1 MVYLI
6 FFGRIE
12 VKMGKKFYLKDTKLT
27 RKIKRIMKKK
37 KEHQGI
43 DVLEYREDDINETQ
57 SPKKEYYFKLSASTL
72 FFSAA
77 IIIVITVFLSF
88 FVADRLFYGGYFAEK
103 SNKVSFDRTVDYR
116 KVAKFQDVL
125 NFIRKNYYLEYDENE
140 LLEGALK
147 GLVDA
152 LGDPYSNY
160 FEPGSMDDYNDYI
173 TGTYRGI
180 GVEVQ
185 EVENGLKVTN
195 VFEDTPSW
203 RVGIK
208 KDDVITH
215 INGKAATEMSSEER
229 SNLLGKEGNE
239 VILTVVTSSGK
250 TVQYDV
256 KVEVIKKQT
265 VFTKYY
271 DNGIAYIQIT
281 QFDDDTGKEFEN
293 VINEILKKD
302 TKGLILDLRNN
313 GGGFESQASIVADVI
328 LPEGVIAYSE
338 DRNGKKIKE
347 IKSDKSEL
355 DLPIVMLINQNT
367 ASASELVAGA
377 FRDFEKGVIIG
388 VKSYGKALG
397 QVSKTYEVDGSGI
410 VLTVARYF
418 TPSGQCIH
426 DIGIEP
432 DIKVELAEEYKN
444 ISPDKLPFDFDDQLQ
459 RALME
464 IEKMI

>member
-1 MVYLI
+1 
-6 FFGRIE
+6 
-12 VKMGKKFYLKDTKLT
+12 
-27 RKIKRIMKKK
+27 
-37 KEHQGI
+37 
-43 DVLEYREDDINETQ
+43 
-57 SPKKEYYFKLSASTL
+57 
-72 FFSAA
+72 
-77 IIIVITVFLSF
+77 
-88 FVADRLFYGGYFAEK
+88 
-103 SNKVSFDRTVDYR
+103 
-116 KVAKFQDVL
+116 
-125 NFIRKNYYLEYDENE
+125 
-140 LLEGALK
+140 
-147 GLVDA
+147 
-152 LGDPYSNY
+152 
-160 FEPGSMDDYNDYI
+160 
-173 TGTYRGI
+173 
-180 GVEVQ
+180 
-185 EVENGLKVTN
+185 
-195 VFEDTPSW
+195 
-203 RVGIK
+203 
-208 KDDVITH
+208 
-215 INGKAATEMSSEER
+215 MSSEER

-239 VILTVVTSSGK
+239 VILTVVTSGGK

>member
-1 MVYLI
+1 M
-6 FFGRIE
+6 
-12 VKMGKKFYLKDTKLT
+12 
-27 RKIKRIMKKK
+27 
-37 KEHQGI
+37 
-43 DVLEYREDDINETQ
+43 
-57 SPKKEYYFKLSASTL
+57 
-72 FFSAA
+72 
-77 IIIVITVFLSF
+77 
-88 FVADRLFYGGYFAEK
+88 
-103 SNKVSFDRTVDYR
+103 
-116 KVAKFQDVL
+116 
-125 NFIRKNYYLEYDENE
+125 EYDENE

-239 VILTVVTSSGK
+239 VILTVVTSGGK

-293 VINEILKKD
+293 VINEILKD
-302 TKGLILDLRNN
+302 TKGLILD
-313 GGGFESQASIVADVI
+313 
-328 LPEGVIAYSE
+328 
-338 DRNGKKIKE
+338 
-347 IKSDKSEL
+347 
-355 DLPIVMLINQNT
+355 
-367 ASASELVAGA
+367 
-377 FRDFEKGVIIG
+377 
-388 VKSYGKALG
+388 
-397 QVSKTYEVDGSGI
+397 
-410 VLTVARYF
+410 
-418 TPSGQCIH
+418 
-426 DIGIEP
+426 
-432 DIKVELAEEYKN
+432 
-444 ISPDKLPFDFDDQLQ
+444 
-459 RALME
+459 
-464 IEKMI
+464 

>member
-1 MVYLI
+1 
-6 FFGRIE
+6 
-12 VKMGKKFYLKDTKLT
+12 MGKKFYLKDTKLM
-27 RKIKRIMKKK
+27 RKIKRIMKNN
-37 KEHQGI
+37 KEHKVHDEL
-43 DVLEYREDDINETQ
+43 DVLEYRDDDINETEHT
-57 SPKKEYYFKLSASTL
+57 KKDYYIKLSASTL

-77 IIIVITVFLSF
+77 IIIVVTVFLSF

-103 SNKVSFDRTVDYR
+103 SNKVSFDRTVDFR

-125 NFIRKNYYLEYDENE
+125 NFIRKNYYLDYDEND

-147 GLVDA
+147 GLVEA

-173 TGTYRGI
+173 TGNYKGI

-185 EVENGLKVTN
+185 EEENGLKVTN
-195 VFEDTPSW
+195 VYEDTPAW

-208 KDDVITH
+208 KNDIITH
-215 INGKAATEMSSEER
+215 INGKKANEMSRDER
-229 SNLLGKEGNE
+229 SSILGKEGNE
-239 VILTVVTSSGK
+239 VILTVLTSDDK
-250 TVQYDV
+250 TINYDV

-271 DNGIAYIQIT
+271 DNIAYIQIT

-293 VINEILKKD
+293 AVNDILKKGA
-302 TKGLILDLRNN
+302 KGLILDLRNN
-313 GGGFESQASIVADVI
+313 GGGFESQASIVADI
-328 LPEGVIAYSE
+328 LLPEGVIAYSE

-355 DLPIVMLINQNT
+355 DMPIVMLVNQNT

-377 FRDFEKGVIIG
+377 FRDFEKGLIIG

-397 QVSKTYEVDGSGI
+397 QISKTYEADGSGI

-426 DIGIEP
+426 GIGIEP
-432 DIKVELAEEYKN
+432 DIKVELAEEYRN

>member
-1 MVYLI
+1 M
-6 FFGRIE
+6 
-12 VKMGKKFYLKDTKLT
+12 
-27 RKIKRIMKKK
+27 
-37 KEHQGI
+37 
-43 DVLEYREDDINETQ
+43 
-57 SPKKEYYFKLSASTL
+57 
-72 FFSAA
+72 
-77 IIIVITVFLSF
+77 
-88 FVADRLFYGGYFAEK
+88 
-103 SNKVSFDRTVDYR
+103 
-116 KVAKFQDVL
+116 
-125 NFIRKNYYLEYDENE
+125 
-140 LLEGALK
+140 
-147 GLVDA
+147 
-152 LGDPYSNY
+152 
-160 FEPGSMDDYNDYI
+160 
-173 TGTYRGI
+173 
-180 GVEVQ
+180 
-185 EVENGLKVTN
+185 
-195 VFEDTPSW
+195 
-203 RVGIK
+203 
-208 KDDVITH
+208 
-215 INGKAATEMSSEER
+215 
-229 SNLLGKEGNE
+229 
-239 VILTVVTSSGK
+239 
-250 TVQYDV
+250 
-256 KVEVIKKQT
+256 
-265 VFTKYY
+265 
-271 DNGIAYIQIT
+271 
-281 QFDDDTGKEFEN
+281 
-293 VINEILKKD
+293 
-302 TKGLILDLRNN
+302 RNN